1 MRGIWGAKAGSG
13 LKPVAGAVALAA
25 ALALSGC
32 SSLDDAVFGGTS
44 DAGSG
49 VPSDP
54 SEDARRPTIRRL
66 RRWRQPRRPAKPER
80 CLRSIAASRL
90 IRQHLR
96 RRYASSSSEL
106 SYPSS
111 GGNLPGTM
119 PAVADYGTPA
129 PVAETQATPT
139 NGVSITPVNIEPGTD
154 TGTQVSQTVQQL
166 RSQLSDIEQRLSSG
180 AQRLTDLRTANGS
193 SATTYQ
199 ESKAQIM
206 TRLQLGTTRGNPELV
221 AQWNTAQTALDQLS
235 ANINTL
241 NAVGTDVTTSSSSAH
256 FILDQIVATFNV
268 SGAVD
273 EDHRQLAVLEDETN
287 QTIILIDRLL
297 KSVADDIQRQTA
309 YVANERANLTT
320 LANGIKNGELYSND
334 MAPDDGCGPADERR
348 RLLFRRRDCRGA
360 RQRRQFPAVALFLAE
375 PGARLAS
382 QFEFRDRGRFAH
394 PRHLQRRAD
403 RANHHQAPRAGSVA
417 RDDRYGRA
425 RLADADFIVHR
436 SGPVGRRSAR
446 LSALIIF
453 TLYNSSSPGLSRAAR
468 FPPSLQ
474 KTEVRP
480 DRAKSAIRRMT
491 AFWRHRRTHR
501 CTGNRCFPRPLTPAR
516 TAFECAQ

>member
-1 MRGIWGAKAGSG
+1 MRGFWGAKAGSG
-13 LKPVAGAVALAA
+13 LKPVAGAMALAA

-49 VPSDP
+49 VPSD
-54 SEDARRPTIRRL
+54 
-66 RRWRQPRRPAKPER
+66 
-80 CLRSIAASRL
+80 
-90 IRQHLR
+90 
-96 RRYASSSSEL
+96 SSETPDNSAVAPAPVAAAPAPSQAGTMPSADSSQL

-111 GGNLPGTM
+111 SSSVRGNLPGTL
-119 PAVADYGTPA
+119 PAVPDYGTPA
-129 PVAETQATPT
+129 PVAESQATPS
-139 NGVSITPVNIEPGTD
+139 NGVSITPVPIEPGTD

-166 RSQLSDIEQRLSSG
+166 RSQLSDLEQRLSSG
-180 AQRLTDLRTANGS
+180 AQRLTDLRTANAS

-221 AQWNTAQTALDQLS
+221 AQWNTAQSALDQLS

-256 FILDQIVATFNV
+256 FVLDQIVATFNV

-320 LANGIKNGELYSND
+320 LANGIKNGELYGND
-334 MAPDDGCGPADERR
+334 MAPMM
-348 RLLFRRRDCRGA
+348 GA
-360 RQRRQFPAVALFLAE
+360 ARPMSAGGSYSNGAIAVVRVNGNFQQPLYSSLNQA
-375 PGARLAS
+375 LAS
-382 QFEFRDRGRFAH
+382 RPNSNFEIVAVSPTRGTSNAV
-394 PRHLQRRAD
+394 QIAQTTTKRRAQEVL
-403 RANHHQAPRAGSVA
+403 RAMTDMGVPAS
-417 RDDRYGRA
+417 
-425 RLADADFIVHR
+425 RLQI
-436 SGPVGRRSAR
+436 
-446 LSALIIF
+446 
-453 TLYNSSSPGLSRAAR
+453 SSSTDPGLSAG
-468 FPPSLQ
+468 
-474 KTEVRP
+474 EVRVYQ
-480 DRAKSAIRRMT
+480 R
-491 AFWRHRRTHR
+491 
-501 CTGNRCFPRPLTPAR
+501 
-516 TAFECAQ
+516 